1 MLRSARTRKERD
13 FSMAQTNP
21 RQHLSEVKR
30 VVVKIGTKSITGDS
44 GRFASVARQVAVQ
57 RAAGRQVVLVSSG
70 AIALGFPRLGLKA
83 RPTKM
88 AELQASAAAGQS
100 RLMHA
105 YEEAFAPHGI
115 EVAQLL
121 LTHDG
126 IADRGLYLNA
136 RAAIDA
142 LLEHRCVPIINE
154 NDTVAVDEIRFG
166 DNDQLAAMVATLVG
180 ADLLLLLTDVEGLL
194 DANGVRI
201 PTVVDVEAVRGLVRP
216 HEGGGVSLGGM
227 ESKLEAARR
236 ASLRGL
242 PVVMADARDPD
253 VLGRVL
259 GAQDVGTLVLPQ
271 GSPLASRKHWIA
283 YTLKTR
289 GVVLVDAGAVR
300 AVRERQSSLLPAGVI
315 GVRGDFSE
323 GDPIGVFSQSGEEV
337 ARGLSRYAMGDVAR
351 LAGAKASEIETRL
364 GHYAGDA
371 IIHRDDLVVL

>member
-44 GRFASVARQVAVQ
+44 GRFASMARQVAVQ
-57 RAAGRQVVLVSSG
+57 RAAGRQVVVVSSG

-83 RPTKM
+83 RPTQM

-105 YEEAFAPHGI
+105 YEGAFAPHGI
-115 EVAQLL
+115 EVAQIL

-142 LLEHRCVPIINE
+142 LLEHGCVPIINE

-259 GAQDVGTLVLPQ
+259 GAEDVGTLVLPQ

-315 GVRGDFSE
+315 GVRGDFSQ

-337 ARGLSRYAMGDVAR
+337 ARGLSRYAMVDVAR
-351 LAGAKASEIETRL
+351 LAGAKASEIEARL

>member
-1 MLRSARTRKERD
+1 MGD
-13 FSMAQTNP
+13 TNP
-21 RQHLSEVKR
+21 RQYLSDAKR

-57 RAAGRQVVLVSSG
+57 RLAGKQVVLVSSG
-70 AIALGFPRLGLKA
+70 AIALGFPRLGLKT
-83 RPTKM
+83 RPTQM
-88 AELQASAAAGQS
+88 PELQASAAAGQS

-115 EVAQLL
+115 EVAQIL

-126 IADRGLYLNA
+126 IADRNLYLNA

-142 LLEHRCVPIINE
+142 LLGHGCVPIINE

-194 DANGVRI
+194 DAAGERI
-201 PTVVDVEAVRGLVRP
+201 PTVVDVEGVRGLVRP
-216 HEGGGVSLGGM
+216 HEGGGLSLGGM
-227 ESKLEAARR
+227 QSKLEAARR

-253 VLGRVL
+253 VLAKVL
-259 GAQDVGTLVLPQ
+259 GAEDVGTLVLPQ

-289 GVVLVDAGAVR
+289 GVVIVDAGAAR
-300 AVRERQSSLLPAGVI
+300 AIRERQSSLLPAGVV
-315 GVRGDFSE
+315 GVRGDFGQ
-323 GDPIGVFSQSGEEV
+323 GDPIGVFSEAGEEI
-337 ARGLSRYAMGDVAR
+337 ARGLTRYAMVDVAR
-351 LAGAKASEIETRL
+351 LAGARAADIEQRL

-371 IIHRDDLVVL
+371 VIHRDDLVIL